1 MQSGIWATILATGIS
16 VLVTLVVTF
25 IFNKLVALP
34 AAVRRQR
41 EAEAQELTSLRTE
54 VEELK
59 TEKVSLNLRIE
70 ELETQM
76 EALPGYRQQSLNIQ
90 QELRNADNTLLRT
103 CESIQQSITLLNSN
117 LSNLSCNIHSLQ
129 DGQATTKASLERL
142 EQREKNALRLKIISE
157 YKLFTNV
164 RKNPELAWSEMEHH
178 AFFALVEDYE
188 ALGGN
193 DYVHS
198 TVIPAMNELE
208 VVHMTDLKRLQ
219 QVMGARLQ

>member
-1 MQSGIWATILATGIS
+1 MQSGIWPTILATGIS

-41 EAEAQELTSLRTE
+41 EAEAQEVTSLRTE
-54 VEELK
+54 VEVLK
-59 TEKVSLNLRIE
+59 TERDSLNLRVE

-76 EALPGYRQQSLNIQ
+76 EALPRYRQQSINIQ
-90 QELRNADNTLLRT
+90 QELRNADNALLHT
-103 CESIQQSITLLNSN
+103 CEGIQQSINLLNSN
-117 LSNLSCNIHSLQ
+117 LATLGCSIHSLQ
-129 DGQATTKASLERL
+129 EGQTVTKTSLEKL

-157 YKLFTNV
+157 YQLFTNP

-198 TVIPAMNELE
+198 IVLPAMNELE
-208 VVHMTDLKRLQ
+208 VVQMTDLARLQ
-219 QVMGARLQ
+219 QVMSARQQ